1 VTKADAVCDALALSL
16 TTATRFTPPPF
27 CPLTPQCTRLIFHR
41 GILCREERA
50 SLGSNADQL
59 RMDGNVVTGD
69 ELVPTYQGFSEG
81 LVSIS

>member
-1 VTKADAVCDALALSL
+1 MTKADAVCDALALSL
-16 TTATRFTPPPF
+16 TTVTRFTPP
-27 CPLTPQCTRLIFHR
+27 LLSPQCTRLIFHR